1 MRDINSRLGLYD
13 YGTGDLNV
21 TRMREICGGLLRP
34 GHILFVLNAGV
45 TVRQHYWPGEDRIP
59 RGHSLTKPSEKTLL
73 GGDSRTFCRPLPYH
87 LGTAPNH

>member
-21 TRMREICGGLLRP
+21 TRMREIWGGLLWP

-59 RGHSLTKPSEKTLL
+59 RGDSLTKPSEKKITRSGCVCALC
-73 GGDSRTFCRPLPYH
+73 F
-87 LGTAPNH
+87 TAGMPEYRRR